1 MAAVTVGTMAV
12 VKVEVKVAMTA
23 VGWAAWWVRG
33 PVERLVERMVD
44 NEAGMRV
51 GNWVQRLVEWTVF
64 LAAAWRV
71 AG

>member
-1 MAAVTVGTMAV
+1 MAAATVGTMAV

-33 PVERLVERMVD
+33 PVERLVEKMVD
-44 NEAGMRV
+44 NEAGMKV
-51 GNWVQRLVEWTVF
+51 GNWDHLLVDEMVF
-64 LAAAWRV
+64 LGVAWKV

>member
-1 MAAVTVGTMAV
+1 MAVATVGKTAAVKA
-12 VKVEVKVAMTA
+12 EVKVAMTA

-33 PVERLVERMVD
+33 RVEQSAERMVD
-44 NEAGMRV
+44 DEAGMRV

-64 LAAAWRV
+64 LAASWRV